1 MTRSCPVRQ
10 HALTAIV
17 ILATIASITAQQAQ
31 KPDPSP
37 PPQNASASPTVPL
50 RVQLVISK
58 YKADKKITSLPYTIS
73 TAVGRLAR
81 LRIGA
86 DAPYSATRVG
96 GPAKP
101 APDGQTSSPPAS
113 FSYRT
118 VGTAIDCTPVAAG
131 DGRYRLDLTISHDS
145 ISYVSDTTS
154 PPQGAPVFPTF
165 STTSTLVLRDGET
178 GQLTVAADPITGEVV
193 RVDVTLTVLK

>member
-1 MTRSCPVRQ
+1 MRQ
-10 HALTAIV
+10 HALTAI
-17 ILATIASITAQQAQ
+17 ILFATVTAVAAQPAQ
-31 KPDPSP
+31 KPEPSP
-37 PPQNASASPTVPL
+37 PPQNASTSPTIPL

-58 YKADKKITSLPYTIS
+58 YKGDKKVTSLPYTIS
-73 TAVGRLAR
+73 TAVGRNSR

-86 DAPYSATRVG
+86 DAPYSATRAAV
-96 GPAKP
+96 KP

-118 VGTAIDCTPVAAG
+118 VGTAIDCTPIAAG

-145 ISYVSDTTS
+145 INYVSDTTS

-165 STTSTLVLRDGET
+165 STTNTLVLKDGET
-178 GQLTVAADPITGEVV
+178 GQLTVAADPITGDVL